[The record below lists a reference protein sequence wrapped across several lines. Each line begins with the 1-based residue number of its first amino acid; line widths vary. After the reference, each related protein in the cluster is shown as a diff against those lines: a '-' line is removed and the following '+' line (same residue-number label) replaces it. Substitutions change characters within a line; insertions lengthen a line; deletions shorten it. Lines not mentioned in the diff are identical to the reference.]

1 MSSDVHIFNLR
12 YSSSSKPDS
21 LRSSITKN
29 FIKFFG
35 NSTFLPEN
43 NDDVEEEIKHEKA
56 GIHVYHNV
64 FPSNESDKNVRKTA
78 LNKKFFCILD
88 ENGYVGRVH
97 YLAEEHLLEL
107 KKNVSLN
114 NSSFASD
121 NQQGTSSNFSIA
133 DTTLG
138 ETDVSFQVASDESY
152 ARNLQR
158 RLMTAAGNVEN
169 PLAGRRSMLNRS
181 PIQITNSDGRSQY
194 HSVLRAQRDFLPSQ
208 SLNRLSPIRFSRY
221 VPYHRDYRQTQR
233 YMQRHI
239 QIHPLVTYRPS
250 RPIIYDMEEETP
262 SMNVIADEDS
272 NTAAISMDGI
282 TVVAPASSE
291 TLDSL
296 FPMLPSVPQITV
308 APVPVSPPTDE
319 DTRSSPEE
327 NPTGSSTTEI
337 TVERTLMPP
346 SVHMPVCPDD
356 LLSDAAGNSGAE
368 IMALY
373 ESPAI
378 SADSLENNV
387 PIMSQCS
394 KETNELI
401 KTIEDA
407 AARSHSKFKAKQTS
421 SDNKE
426 ITATGRPEIEMG
438 SLEKIHNESDSK
450 VFRTNGLSS
459 HSGSTFSN
467 TTNLS
472 GSMSRDNDKSN
483 PSITEQIEYPELV
496 RPISFVNFLN
506 FCNFSSIHLIL
517 IMGSNYFFS
526 IV

>member
-12 YSSSSKPDS
+12 YSSASKPDS

-29 FIKFFG
+29 LIKFFG

-43 NDDVEEEIKHEKA
+43 NDDVVEEEIKHEKE

-64 FPSNESDKNVRKTA
+64 FRSNESDKNVRKTA
-78 LNKKFFCILD
+78 LNKKFFCVLD

-97 YLAEEHLLEL
+97 YLAEEHLLKL

-121 NQQGTSSNFSIA
+121 SQQGTSSNFSIN
-133 DTTLG
+133 DTALG

-158 RLMTAAGNVEN
+158 RLMTAAGNIEN

-181 PIQITNSDGRSQY
+181 PIQITNSDGRGQY
-194 HSVLRAQRDFLPSQ
+194 HSVLRAQRDFLSSQ

-221 VPYHRDYRQTQR
+221 VPYHHRDYRQTQR

-250 RPIIYDMEEETP
+250 RPIVYDLDEETP

-272 NTAAISMDGI
+272 STAISMDGI
-282 TVVAPASSE
+282 TVVAPAPSE

-319 DTRSSPEE
+319 DTRSSPDE
-327 NPTGSSTTEI
+327 NPSGSSATEI
-337 TVERTLMPP
+337 TIERTLMPS

-356 LLSDAAGNSGAE
+356 LLSDTAGNSGE
-368 IMALY
+368 EVMTLY

-378 SADSLENNV
+378 STDNLETNV
-387 PIMSQCS
+387 PIMNQCS

-407 AARSHSKFKAKQTS
+407 ARSHSKSKAKQTLL

-426 ITATGRPEIEMG
+426 VTATGRPEIEMAP
-438 SLEKIHNESDSK
+438 LEKIHNEPDSTK
-450 VFRTNGLSS
+450 GFRTIGSSS
-459 HSGSTFSN
+459 HSSSTFNN
-467 TTNLS
+467 TTNLL
-472 GSMSRDNDKSN
+472 GSMSKDNDKPN
-483 PSITEQIEYPELV
+483 PSIAEQVEYPELV
-496 RPISFVNFLN
+496 RLISFINFIS
-506 FCNFSSIHLIL
+506 FSNFSRLINML
-517 IMGSNYFFS
+517 F
-526 IV
+526 